1 MDWLPNSRSLYRAL
15 LRFYPAEFRDEY
27 GAQMDL
33 AVLETLERD
42 PKARLLPMLLGDVAR
57 NAPRE
62 HLQIFRRDLR
72 HSLRLFARSPGFTA
86 TALAALALGIGAAVT
101 IFSLIDTVLLRS
113 LSFGDAARLT
123 YLWTPLPR
131 YKTLPR
137 EMGPSYPDL
146 LAYREQSR
154 SFSII
159 TAFRLRML
167 TLNGGEEASRVGV
180 AIVLTNFFQT
190 LQAAPLVGR
199 TIDPSDDRA
208 DDDHVA
214 VVSYALWSSQFR
226 RDLSALGQT
235 IRLNGTPY
243 RVVGVMPPEFVYPH
257 ENDYRR
263 APAGLKRTDVWVPA
277 AVTPLLRTDRMTT
290 CDAAIGRLRPGVT
303 LRSAQAEMSAL
314 QSTLDPLN
322 LPEMRGTQSL
332 LVPLMESAV
341 GPVRPLMRL
350 LAGAVILVLLIACGN
365 VANLLMARA
374 AVRGHEMG
382 VRTALG
388 APRSRL
394 VRQVLTESLVLSG
407 AGGTLGA
414 ILSFLALPML
424 AKMNPGDIARF
435 DELSVDW
442 RVLLFAVAISIATGL
457 VFGAFPAFASSRA
470 SVADLLRE
478 GGGRGVAGGGSRL
491 RGALVIADVA
501 LAVVLLGGA
510 GLLIRS
516 YLAVQGEDK
525 GFAESTLTMGLA
537 PDGTAVPAGQI
548 GGLRR
553 AVLDRVA
560 ALPGVL
566 AAGSSNVLPL
576 SHADGT
582 TTIVVEG
589 YPNQP
594 NQSVAW
600 RRVAGD
606 YFAAMQIPLIAGRYL
621 TTRDIPSTG
630 PPAAVVVSQTFARV
644 YFAGRNVIGGHVRQG
659 GAKEWSTVVGVV
671 ADVRHSDLE
680 SAPVATYY
688 QPAWD
693 VGAGGLA
700 IRTPLGPDTILPA
713 VRRVLRDAGA
723 PFVVMN
729 VKTMKERTSEAA
741 ARRRFQTVLLTAFAG
756 IALFLALVGLYGLLA
771 YMVRQRRAEIGVRM
785 ALGADRRRVIAMVLR
800 DGLAIAGAG
809 LAIGLLAAAAIA
821 RWGAS
826 LLFGVRPLD
835 PVTFGVVPVL
845 MIVVAAGACIVPAW
859 RASRVDPVTS
869 LRQ

>member
-1 MDWLPNSRSLYRAL
+1 MGWLPNSRSLYRAL

-33 AVLETLERD
+33 AFVETLERD
-42 PKARLLPMLLGDVAR
+42 PKAHVLPMLLGDVAR

-62 HLQIFRRDLR
+62 HLQIVWRDLR
-72 HSLRLFARSPGFTA
+72 HSLRLLAKSPGFTA

-113 LSFGDAARLT
+113 LAFGDPARLT

-131 YKTLPR
+131 YKALPR

-146 LAYREQSR
+146 LAYREQSQL
-154 SFSII
+154 FSSI

-167 TLNGGEEASRVGV
+167 TLNAGDEASSVGV
-180 AIVLTNFFQT
+180 AIVMSNFFQT
-190 LQAAPLVGR
+190 IEAAPLVGR
-199 TIDPSDDRA
+199 AIDRSDDREG
-208 DDDHVA
+208 DDHVA
-214 VVSYALWSSQFR
+214 VISYALWSSQFH

-235 IRLNGTPY
+235 IRLNGSQF

-263 APAGLKRTDVWVPA
+263 APAGLKRTDVWVPEA
-277 AVTPLLRTDRMTT
+277 LTPSLRTDRMTT

-303 LRSAQAEMSAL
+303 LQGAQAEMSAL
-314 QSTLDPLN
+314 QSALDPLN

-332 LVPLMESAV
+332 LVGLMESAV

-407 AGGTLGA
+407 AGGALGA
-414 ILSFLALPML
+414 VLSFLSLPIF
-424 AKMNPGDIARF
+424 AKMNPGNIARF
-435 DELSVDW
+435 DEVSVDW
-442 RVLLFAVAISIATGL
+442 RVLLFAVAISIVTGL

-470 SVADLLRE
+470 SVSDLLRE
-478 GGGRGVAGGGSRL
+478 GGGRGVAGGSRL
-491 RGALVIADVA
+491 RGALVITDIA
-501 LAVVLLGGA
+501 LAVVLLGGS

-516 YLAVQGEDK
+516 YVSVQDEGK
-525 GFAESTLTMGLA
+525 GFAESTLTMTLA
-537 PDGTAVPAGQI
+537 LDGTAAPGTQI
-548 GGLRR
+548 GDLRR
-553 AVLDRVA
+553 SVLERVT

-566 AAGSSNVLPL
+566 AAGWSNVLPL
-576 SHADGT
+576 SHADGA

-594 NQSVAW
+594 DQSVGW
-600 RRVAGD
+600 RRVGGD
-606 YFAAMQIPLIAGRYL
+606 YFSAMQIPLIAGRYL
-621 TTRDIPSTG
+621 TTRDIPSAG

-644 YFAGRNVIGGHVRQG
+644 YFPARNPIGGHVRQG

-680 SAPVATYY
+680 SVPGATYY
-688 QPAWD
+688 QPTWN

-700 IRTPLGPDTILPA
+700 IRTPLLPDTIVPA
-713 VRRVLRDAGA
+713 VRRVIRDSGA

-729 VKTMKERTSEAA
+729 VKTMKERTSDAA
-741 ARRRFQTVLLTAFAG
+741 AARRFQTVLLAAFAG

-771 YMVRQRRAEIGVRM
+771 CMVRQRRAEIGVRM
-785 ALGADRRRVIAMVLR
+785 ALGADRHRVIAMVLR
-800 DGLAIAGAG
+800 DGLAISGAG
-809 LAIGLLAAAAIA
+809 LTIGLLASAAVA

-826 LLFGVRPLD
+826 LLYDVRPLD

-845 MIVVAAGACIVPAW
+845 MMVVAAGASIVPAW